1 MPIVVRI
8 LVAGALLAGLLL
20 SVAAAPAPK
29 KVAYSL
35 CELVASSASLANKPV
50 RVRANFE
57 TDMLE
62 RSILYDENC
71 PQAHVELYD
80 AKGKQDK
87 SVYKWNRAM
96 RDTYRKGLP
105 VIFQVEFSAMFRVT
119 PKQNDIA
126 LVHDDHFRLELFR
139 VWNYSRRTKTR

>member
-8 LVAGALLAGLLL
+8 LVAGILLTGLLPA
-20 SVAAAPAPK
+20 AAAPAPK
-29 KVAYSL
+29 EVAYSL
-35 CELVASSASLANKPV
+35 CELVASSAHLANKLV
-50 RVRANFE
+50 RVRAIFE

-87 SVYKWNRAM
+87 SVDKWNRAM

-126 LVHDDHFRLELFR
+126 LVHDDHPRLELFR
-139 VWNYSRRTKTR
+139 VWNYSRRTETR